1 MKLEQLLSDQGGDP
15 LTDKLNGRP
24 LRAFINANL
33 KKVGIEPVEVSTPCD
48 VILERIYS
56 IEDPDIQAHVLERE
70 VSALKG
76 DKNYTKFSMYGAAL
90 IGIIVLGVTIAG
102 GHLSTEAI
110 DALKQIGLAILN
122 IISQSQAAAP

>member
-24 LRAFINANL
+24 LRAFINASL
-33 KKVGIEPVEVSTPCD
+33 KKAGIEPVEVSTPCD

-56 IEDPDIQAHVLERE
+56 IEDPDNQAHVLERE

-76 DKNYTKFSMYGAAL
+76 DKNYSKFSMYGAML
-90 IGIIVLGVTIAG
+90 IGVIVLGLVING
-102 GHLSTEAI
+102 GQLSGETVE
-110 DALKQIGLAILN
+110 ALKSIGLAILN
-122 IISQSQAAAP
+122 IINQSHAASP